1 MGSNGESGDEGNMS
15 PQVPVVATVI
25 QRVDE
30 NGQVHMDV
38 EAPADEE
45 EEEEEEDR
53 FGASDGDNTMAA
65 GQVRNKGSNYQV
77 SDQ

>member
-1 MGSNGESGDEGNMS
+1 MS
-15 PQVPVVATVI
+15 LQVPVVATVI

-53 FGASDGDNTMAA
+53 FGASDGDNTMAT
-65 GQVRNKGSNYQV
+65 GQVRNKISHH
-77 SDQ
+77 